1 MRNIEE
7 TRKRWDILFSDH
19 DTSSDLRTALQSEQ
33 GDLCNDGLRSVCWK
47 AFLIFDGL
55 DRNEWT
61 SKLNESR
68 DAYCALRDHFLK
80 YIEHPDDLEST
91 VDPLADDEQVCVSG
105 RRFLQTSCEHR
116 GLVLTR
122 PKQQSPWKSL
132 RNDEALRAEILQD
145 VDRCLQENLFFHEP
159 ETKSKLTNI
168 LFVYSKLNPDV
179 GYRQGMHELLAPIL
193 WVVDRDS
200 VGPQS
205 AETGPGKNQSERL
218 MLRLLDPQF
227 VEHDS
232 FTLFLSVMQTARTYY
247 EHGEVRSV
255 NGQMGVIPIV
265 ERCQYLHKEAL
276 SVVDHELAEH
286 LEAIDILPQIFLT
299 RWMRLLF
306 GREFPFE
313 DVLTTWDLLFAH
325 GLRSDLVDFTC
336 IAMLL
341 RIRWQLLEADYT
353 TALTLL
359 LRYPSPQPH
368 APQAFVQDAIYLEQ
382 NPTADRGNFIIS
394 KYSGRPPDSQNPAQS
409 GTRPMRRAFL
419 WDDFKRRSESNSPSH
434 HSNRINPKSLESIFQ
449 DVSQNIQRRTESW
462 GVAKAVRGAVTEAR
476 KNMQTMHYDPNMRT
490 ASRPSAVETA
500 PGVQSK
506 AYTARPEVTAGLE
519 RKIDLLEERNQAL
532 ASDLREALEDL
543 GAQLAKV
550 HDLDS
555 DVNSAIKHALAKAE
569 GVQARL
575 QDPSLTAETSEIY
588 TDGDAEQG
596 QPSKPQHKAA
606 SPMSNNGISTLTSK
620 SRLQTSNPENTDW
633 TEPTADSGTPKP
645 ACIATADRMNT
656 GKTSE
661 AARTTPSRA
670 AVRPSLTNSGFSW
683 MLGGGRNLSGF
694 VSSSPP
700 PEQTRHLDQNRKHS
714 ALFGSGGDDRPGTD
728 ADHGELAL
736 HSLRGSRDPLSGTG
750 PL

>member
-1 MRNIEE
+1 MRTIEE

-19 DTSSDLRTALQSEQ
+19 DTPSDLRAALQSEQ

-55 DRNEWT
+55 GQNDWA
-61 SKLNESR
+61 SKLDESR
-68 DAYCALRDHFLK
+68 DAYRALRDHFLK

-91 VDPLADDEQVCVSG
+91 VDPLADDEQ
-105 RRFLQTSCEHR
+105 
-116 GLVLTR
+116 
-122 PKQQSPWKSL
+122 SPWQTL
-132 RNDEALRAEILQD
+132 RSDEALRAEILQD
-145 VDRCLQENLFFHEP
+145 VDRCLQENFFFHEP
-159 ETKSKLTNI
+159 ETKSKLTDI

-200 VGPQS
+200 VDSQS
-205 AETGPGKNQSERL
+205 IESDPSKKQSDKL
-218 MLRLLDPQF
+218 MLQLLDPQF

-232 FTLFLSVMQTARTYY
+232 FTLFISVMQTARTYY

-276 SVVDHELAEH
+276 TVIDHELATH

-306 GREFPFE
+306 GREFPFD
-313 DVLTTWDLLFAH
+313 DVLATWDLLFAH
-325 GLRSDLVDFTC
+325 GIRSELVDFTC

-341 RIRWQLLEADYT
+341 RIRWQCESNMHKAYLPRTPPLTYHLVLDADYT

-368 APQAFVQDAIYLEQ
+368 APQTFVQDAVYLEQ

-394 KYSGRPPDSQNPAQS
+394 KYSGRPPDSQSRAQS
-409 GTRPMRRAFL
+409 GSRPTKRAPL
-419 WDDFKRRSESNSPSH
+419 WNDFKRRSESSSPSH
-434 HSNRINPKSLESIFQ
+434 SAARNTPKSLESIFQ

-476 KNMQTMHYDPNMRT
+476 KNMQTMHYDPNMRA
-490 ASRPSAVETA
+490 ASRPVHTETA
-500 PGVQSK
+500 LGSQQK
-506 AYTARPEVTAGLE
+506 ASAGLE
-519 RKIDLLEERNQAL
+519 TKIDILEERNKAL
-532 ASDLREALEDL
+532 ASTLREALDDL
-543 GAQLAKV
+543 GVQLAKIR
-550 HDLDS
+550 DLDT
-555 DVNSAIKHALAKAE
+555 DAESAIKYALAKVE
-569 GVQARL
+569 GVQLCL
-575 QDPSLTAETSEIY
+575 QDPSLTAEPTVARAGEDSEK
-588 TDGDAEQG
+588 G
-596 QPSKPQHKAA
+596 PLSKPQGKAN
-606 SPMSNNGISTLTSK
+606 SPSGNGGISTLRSN
-620 SRLQTSNPENTDW
+620 SRLQTSNPENRDW

-645 ACIATADRMNT
+645 AYFATTDRMNT
-656 GKTSE
+656 GRTSE
-661 AARTTPSRA
+661 AARTPSSRA
-670 AVRPSLTNSGFSW
+670 AVRPSLTDSGFSW
-683 MLGGGRNLSGF
+683 MLGGSRNLSGF

-700 PEQTRHLDQNRKHS
+700 PEQTRHLDQTRKHHAS
-714 ALFGSGGDDRPGTD
+714 LGSGGEDRPGTN
-728 ADHGELAL
+728 AEPSELAL
-736 HSLRGSRDPLSGTG
+736 HSLRGSRDPLSGAG